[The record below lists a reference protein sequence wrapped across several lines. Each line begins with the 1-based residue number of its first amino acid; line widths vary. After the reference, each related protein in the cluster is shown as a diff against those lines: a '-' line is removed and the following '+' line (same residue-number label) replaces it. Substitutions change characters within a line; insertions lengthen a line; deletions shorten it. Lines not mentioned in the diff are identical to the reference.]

1 MDIKLK
7 KFKIEI
13 LIAFILFAFV
23 IIVSLTYVSIF
34 LFNKTLTDEFQEK
47 VKLSATRLINIYKEK
62 EDTIK
67 NSTLALA
74 KSDFFTNK
82 FNVNPD
88 IVASIFKAFLSSN
101 KNFLEI
107 SYVKNSKVITS
118 CKRIENRVLCD
129 IKNKEVL
136 QISQLKEPIFTK
148 ESFLNNEIMF
158 ETFASIK
165 DREFIYLKSILK
177 EIFKPNDLYNLI
189 VIDKTGKIYYSDFF
203 KFRNIYDLFNY
214 RLVELIKKNN
224 NKFVTNDI
232 YVTPLNRKFKLIF
245 IQNKT
250 LLNKT
255 HIISKRLAII
265 MLLISIFFAIPL
277 AIFFSRPFYNFYKEL
292 DKRVKEEV
300 EKTKEKEQLLMH
312 QSKLASLGEML
323 GNIAHQWRQPLTRLS
338 LIIQNLEIA
347 FNNNK
352 IDKTYLDNFQK
363 KALAQIDYMSETID
377 DFINFFRK
385 DTKKEKFYPSKII
398 SKALE
403 LMEGRIKQNRVE
415 VFLDVKNE
423 KIINGYR
430 SEFSQVIL
438 NIINNAIDVLK
449 ERGIKNRKI
458 WIRVDGG
465 VIEIEDN
472 GGGVDE
478 SIKHKIFEPYFTT
491 KFQSQGTGIGLYMS
505 KIIITQHFK
514 GELFVKNSENGAVF
528 IIKLN

>member
-1 MDIKLK
+1 VDIKLK
-7 KFKIEI
+7 KFKTEI
-13 LIAFILFAFV
+13 FIAFILFAFV
-23 IIVSLTYVSIF
+23 IIISLTYVSIF
-34 LFNKTLTDEFQEK
+34 VFNKTLTDEFQEK

-62 EDTIK
+62 ETTIK

-74 KSDFFTNK
+74 KSDFFANK
-82 FNVNPD
+82 FNINPD
-88 IVASIFKAFLSSN
+88 IVASIFKIFLSSN
-101 KNFLEI
+101 KDFLEI
-107 SYVKNSKVITS
+107 SYIKDSKIVIS
-118 CKRIENRVLCD
+118 CKKIENKILCD
-129 IKNKEVL
+129 KKNTFFKD
-136 QISQLKEPIFTK
+136 LKLDKPIITK
-148 ESFLNNEIMF
+148 EAFLNNKIIF
-158 ETFASIK
+158 KTFASIRDK
-165 DREFIYLKSILK
+165 EFIYLKSVLK

-189 VIDKTGKIYYSDFF
+189 IIDENGKIHYSDFF

-214 RLVELIKKNN
+214 RLVKLIKENN

-232 YVTPLNRKFKLIF
+232 YVISLNKKFKLVF

-255 HIISKRLAII
+255 HIISKKLAII
-265 MLLISIFFAIPL
+265 MFFISIFLAIPL
-277 AIFFSRPFYNFYKEL
+277 AIFFSKPFYNFYKEL

-338 LIIQNLEIA
+338 LIIQNLEMA
-347 FNNNK
+347 FKNNK
-352 IDKTYLDNFQK
+352 IDKNYLDNFQK

-449 ERGIKNRKI
+449 ERDIKNRKV
-458 WIRVDGG
+458 WIRVDGD

-505 KIIITQHFK
+505 KIIITQRFK
-514 GELFVKNSENGAVF
+514 GELFVKNSKNGAVF

>member
-1 MDIKLK
+1 MK

-363 KALAQIDYMSETID
+363 KL
-377 DFINFFRK
+377 
-385 DTKKEKFYPSKII
+385 
-398 SKALE
+398 
-403 LMEGRIKQNRVE
+403 
-415 VFLDVKNE
+415 
-423 KIINGYR
+423 
-430 SEFSQVIL
+430 
-438 NIINNAIDVLK
+438 
-449 ERGIKNRKI
+449 
-458 WIRVDGG
+458 
-465 VIEIEDN
+465 
-472 GGGVDE
+472 
-478 SIKHKIFEPYFTT
+478 
-491 KFQSQGTGIGLYMS
+491 
-505 KIIITQHFK
+505 
-514 GELFVKNSENGAVF
+514 
-528 IIKLN
+528 

>member
-1 MDIKLK
+1 MK

-13 LIAFILFAFV
+13 FIAFILFAFV
-23 IIVSLTYVSIF
+23 IIISLTYVSIF
-34 LFNKTLTDEFQEK
+34 LFNKALTDEFQEK
-47 VKLSATRLINIYKEK
+47 VKFSATHLINIYKDK

-67 NSTLALA
+67 NSTLALV

-82 FNVNPD
+82 FNINPD
-88 IVASIFKAFLSSN
+88 IVASIFRVFLFSN
-101 KNFLEI
+101 EDFLEI
-107 SYVKNSKVITS
+107 SYVKNSKIVTS
-118 CKRIENRVLCD
+118 CKRVENRVWCD
-129 IKNKEVL
+129 KKNSAFKN
-136 QISQLKEPIFTK
+136 LKLDKAIVTK
-148 ESFLNNEIMF
+148 ELFLNNEVVF
-158 ETFASIK
+158 ETVASIK
-165 DREFIYLKSILK
+165 DKEFIYLKSVLK
-177 EIFKPNDLYNLI
+177 EIFKPNNLYNLI
-189 VIDKTGKIYYSDFF
+189 IIDKNGKIYYSDFF
-203 KFRNIYDLFNY
+203 KFKNIYDLFNY
-214 RLVELIKKNN
+214 RLVELIKKSDNR
-224 NKFVTNDI
+224 FITNDI
-232 YVTPLNRKFKLIF
+232 YVASLNKKFKLIF

-265 MLLISIFFAIPL
+265 MLFISIFLAIPL

-292 DKRVKEEV
+292 DIRVKEEV

-312 QSKLASLGEML
+312 QSKLAALGEML

-347 FNNNK
+347 FKNNK
-352 IDKTYLDNFQK
+352 IDKNYLDNFQK
-363 KALAQIDYMSETID
+363 KALAQIDYMSQTID
-377 DFINFFRK
+377 DFINFFKK

-423 KIINGYR
+423 KIINGYK

-449 ERGIKNRKI
+449 ERDIKDRKV
-458 WIRVDGG
+458 WIRVDGS

-514 GELFVKNSENGAVF
+514 GELLVKNSKNGAVF